1 LIYILVNN
9 TNKML
14 THTQQQNRHPLYRNY
29 YATADG
35 EIYSIKKYGD
45 DLRIKQAN
53 HQRGYYQF
61 GPMIAGK
68 KRMYL
73 SHRFIYECMTGEMI
87 PKGLQINHID
97 NCKTNNHIDN
107 LELVTQIENM
117 AAGIASGVLY
127 GSANP
132 NHPFYYKQ
140 K

>member
-1 LIYILVNN
+1 MA
-9 TNKML
+9 TQ
-14 THTQQQNRHPLYRNY
+14 TQQKNFHPLYRSY

-45 DLRIKQAN
+45 DLRIKQAF
-53 HQRGYYQF
+53 HGRGYLQF

-73 SHRFIYECMTGEMI
+73 SHRFVYECITGEMI
-87 PKGLQINHID
+87 PAGLQINHID

-107 LELVTQIENM
+107 LELVTDYENKQKGIE
-117 AAGIASGVLY
+117 SGVLY

-132 NHPFYYKQ
+132 NHPLYYK
-140 K
+140 